1 MPATARPPAVES
13 DTADRILDAA
23 DRLLGRFGYRKM
35 TVDDLAREAG
45 IGKGTVYLSFRS
57 KEDIALA
64 CIDRMAE
71 RLRMRLESIA
81 AEAGPPAD
89 RLRRMLVLRVLHRFD
104 YARGHSA
111 RLDELMAAI
120 RAQLIARRT
129 RHFEAEAAI
138 VAGVLAGAGI
148 PRIDPDAAAE
158 AMITATN
165 ALLPYSLSARELGRR
180 PEIERRATTVAE
192 LVVRGV
198 VAPTVA
204 APAAAAHTP
213 IVPEPPRPRRN
224 PS

>member
-1 MPATARPPAVES
+1 MPATARPHAAEP

-57 KEDIALA
+57 KEEVALA

-71 RLRMRLESIA
+71 RLRLRLESIA
-81 AEAGPPAD
+81 AESGPPAD
-89 RLRRMLVLRVLHRFD
+89 RLRRILVMRVMHRFD

-120 RAQLIARRT
+120 RAGLIARRT
-129 RHFEAEAAI
+129 RHFAAEAAI

-148 PRIDPDAAAE
+148 PRIDPEAAAE

-180 PEIERRATTVAE
+180 AEIERRAGAVAE

-198 VAPTVA
+198 VAPNSAATRGSTVI
-204 APAAAAHTP
+204 PDS
-213 IVPEPPRPRRN
+213 PRPRRN

>member
-1 MPATARPPAVES
+1 MTAAARSHAAES
-13 DTADRILDAA
+13 DPADRILDAA

-57 KEDIALA
+57 KEEVALG

-71 RLRMRLESIA
+71 RLRLRLAAIA
-81 AEAGPPAD
+81 AESGPPAD
-89 RLRRMLVLRVLHRFD
+89 RLRRILVLRVMHRFD

-120 RAQLIARRT
+120 RPELIARRT
-129 RHFEAEAAI
+129 RHFELEAGI

-148 PRIDPDAAAE
+148 PRIDPEAAGE

-180 PEIERRATTVAE
+180 AEIERRATVVAE

-198 VAPTVA
+198 VAPT
-204 APAAAAHTP
+204 AAATRGSS
-213 IVPEPPRPRRN
+213 VPKPSRPRRI

>member
-1 MPATARPPAVES
+1 MPATARSHAAET

-57 KEDIALA
+57 KEEVALA

-81 AEAGPPAD
+81 AESGPPAD
-89 RLRRMLVLRVLHRFD
+89 RLRRILVLRVLHRFD

-120 RAQLIARRT
+120 RAELIARRT

-148 PRIDPDAAAE
+148 PRIDPEAAAE

-180 PEIERRATTVAE
+180 AEIERRAAVVAE

-198 VAPTVA
+198 VAPT
-204 APAAAAHTP
+204 AAAARGSS
-213 IVPEPPRPRRN
+213 VPEPSRPRRI

>member
-1 MPATARPPAVES
+1 MPATSRPFAAES
-13 DTADRILDAA
+13 ATADRILDAA

-57 KEDIALA
+57 KEEIALA
-64 CIDRMAE
+64 CIDRMAG
-71 RLRMRLESIA
+71 RLRIRLESIA

-89 RLRRMLVLRVLHRFD
+89 RLRRILVLRVMHRFD

-111 RLDELMAAI
+111 RLDELLAAI
-120 RAQLIARRT
+120 RTELIARRT
-129 RHFEAEAAI
+129 RHFAAEATI
-138 VAGVLAGAGI
+138 VASVIAGAGI
-148 PRIDPDAAAE
+148 PRIDPNAAAE

-180 PEIERRATTVAE
+180 AEIETRATTVAE
-192 LVVRGV
+192 LVVRGI
-198 VAPTVA
+198 VAPTA
-204 APAAAAHTP
+204 ASSRPP
-213 IVPEPPRPRRN
+213 SIPEPPRPRRN

>member
-1 MPATARPPAVES
+1 MPATSRPFAAES
-13 DTADRILDAA
+13 VTADRILDAA

-57 KEDIALA
+57 KEEVALA
-64 CIDRMAE
+64 CIDRMAG

-89 RLRRMLVLRVLHRFD
+89 RLRRILVLRVMHRFD

-111 RLDELMAAI
+111 RLDELLAAI
-120 RAQLIARRT
+120 RAELIAHRT
-129 RHFEAEAAI
+129 RHFAVEATI
-138 VAGVLAGAGI
+138 VASVIAGAGI
-148 PRIDPDAAAE
+148 PRIDPQAAAE
-158 AMITATN
+158 AMVTATN

-180 PEIERRATTVAE
+180 AEIETRATTVAE
-192 LVVRGV
+192 LVVRGI
-198 VAPTVA
+198 VAPT
-204 APAAAAHTP
+204 TTTSQLP
-213 IVPEPPRPRRN
+213 IVSEPPRPRRN